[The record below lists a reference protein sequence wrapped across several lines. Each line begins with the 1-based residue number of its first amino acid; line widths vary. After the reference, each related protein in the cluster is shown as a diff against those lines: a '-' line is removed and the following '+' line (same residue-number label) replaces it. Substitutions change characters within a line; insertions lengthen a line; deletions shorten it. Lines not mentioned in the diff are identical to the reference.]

1 MRWWPLALSVQA
13 ARLDTGG
20 GSRSRDLEPLI
31 RWTLTLTVAVL
42 LLVFLVYPLAN
53 ILARSLQTPAGLGLA
68 NYLDTFRTTRFW
80 ELVRNSLLMASAS
93 TLFGVTLAYGYAY
106 ALQRTAIPFKPLLR
120 LIALMPLFAPSLVQG
135 QGLLFLLGR
144 NGLLNRQ
151 FGLEI
156 EIYGYWGVA
165 IANLLYAFPYALLI
179 LSAALAVA
187 DTRLY
192 ESAEML
198 GASPW
203 RAFRTITLPST
214 RYGIAAACFVV
225 FTLVMTD
232 FGNPMV
238 IGGDFNVLATEVY
251 NQVIGQARF
260 DLGAVIGMVL
270 LIPAAIAKLIE
281 KRITRRQFELIGAHS
296 RPLIIRRKPLR
307 DLLFGLYALLIAAVF
322 LAVVGIVIFASFVR
336 LWPYNMTLTLHHYNF
351 DVQNGIAPLWN
362 SISVALLTA
371 ALGVCVT
378 ALAAIVVHK
387 LRNAL
392 AGPLTFLSILSSAV
406 PGMVLGLGYILAF
419 NDPANPL
426 NALYGTL
433 LIIALLNVYYMHAQA
448 FLISSTSLQ
457 QISRTFDEAS
467 TVLGAGLLRTLWRV
481 TLPLIWPTLLG
492 VAVFLF
498 MRAMV
503 TLSAVIFMV
512 TPATQV
518 AAVSVLQL
526 NDRGAVNQAAAFSA
540 CIMAVVMG
548 MLLLVKLV
556 LRLAGVRGVAL
567 IR

>member
-1 MRWWPLALSVQA
+1 MRWLSGLMSAQVATQTA
-13 ARLDTGG
+13 AVEPPA
-20 GSRSRDLEPLI
+20 RDFEVVT
-31 RWTLTLTVAVL
+31 RWALTLAVAVP
-42 LLVFLVYPLAN
+42 LLVFLVYPLYT
-53 ILARSLQTPAGLGLA
+53 ILSRSVQTGDGLGWA
-68 NYLDTFRTTRFW
+68 NYIATFGTTRFW
-80 ELVRNSLLMASAS
+80 ELVRNSVLMSTAS
-93 TLFGVTLAYGYAY
+93 TALAVSLAYGYAY
-106 ALQRTAIPFKPLLR
+106 ALQRTAIPFKPVLR
-120 LIALMPLFAPSLVQG
+120 FIALMPLFAPSLVQG
-135 QGLLFLLGR
+135 QGLLLLLGR
-144 NGLLNRQ
+144 NGLLNRT
-151 FGLEI
+151 FGWEI

-165 IANLLYAFPYALLI
+165 IANLLFAFPYALLI

-187 DTRLY
+187 DSRLY

-198 GASPW
+198 GANAW
-203 RAFRTITLPST
+203 RSFRTITLPST

-251 NQVIGQARF
+251 NQVIGQAQF
-260 DLGAVIGMVL
+260 ELGAVIGVVL
-270 LIPAAIAKLIE
+270 LVPAAIAKLIE
-281 KRITRRQFELIGAHS
+281 KRLTRRQFDLVSAHS
-296 RPLIIRRKPLR
+296 RPLVIHRKPRR
-307 DLLFGLYALLIAAVF
+307 DLAFSVYAWGVALVF
-322 LAVVGIVIFASFVR
+322 LSVVGIVVFASFVR
-336 LWPYNMTLTLHHYNF
+336 LWPYNMSLTLRHYNF
-351 DVQNGIAPLWN
+351 DVQNGIGPLWN
-362 SISVALLTA
+362 SITVGFLTA
-371 ALGVCVT
+371 ALGVIIT

-392 AGPLTFLSILSSAV
+392 TGPLTFLSILSSAV

-419 NDPANPL
+419 NDPNNPL
-426 NALYGTL
+426 NVLYGTL

-448 FLISSTSLQ
+448 FLISSTSLK
-457 QISRTFDEAS
+457 QISHTFDEAS

-481 TLPLIWPTLLG
+481 TLPLVWPTLLG

-512 TPATQV
+512 TPSTQV

-526 NDRGAVNQAAAFSA
+526 TDRGAVNQAAAFSA
-540 CIMAVVMG
+540 CIMAVVVG
-548 MLLLVKLV
+548 MLLLAKLI